1 MLLKEHLD
9 ELHEA
14 KRLLESTSLAQKLTA
29 AIGRPIEAGFERLPP
44 EYADIIN
51 RISSDALEKGLQV
64 AVKTL
69 DTSSLVDPSN
79 AMHKL
84 MVMGTGS
91 IGGAFGLKALA
102 IELPLSTAI
111 MLRSIADIAR
121 SQGENLEDLAARLAC
136 LEVFALSGRSNEND
150 VENDVAKSSYFA
162 VRMLLTHEV
171 VDATRFL
178 ANPRVLAEGI
188 SAPALVRLIS
198 QIASRFGVVVSQKAA
213 AQALPVI
220 GAIGGAAINTIFID
234 HFQNMAR
241 GHFIIRKLERI
252 YDENTVR
259 QTYDE
264 APLILE

>member
-51 RISSDALEKGLQV
+51 QLSRDTLEKGLQV

-69 DTSSLVDPSN
+69 DTTSIVDPSN

-121 SQGENLEDLAARLAC
+121 SQGENLEGMEARLAC
-136 LEVFALSGRSNEND
+136 LEVFALGGQSKEND
-150 VENDVAKSSYFA
+150 AAKSSYFA

-171 VDATRFL
+171 VDAARFL
-178 ANPRVLAEGI
+178 ANPQVLAQGVR
-188 SAPALVRLIS
+188 APALVRLIS

-241 GHFIIRKLERI
+241 GHFIVRKLERI
-252 YDENTVR
+252 YDESTVK
-259 QTYDE
+259 QTYDD